1 MNLKYLNLKYLLEHD
16 FNNHKSG
23 RNKSIVGQILCQ
35 KEQEMF

>member
-23 RNKSIVGQILCQ
+23 RNKSIGQILCQ